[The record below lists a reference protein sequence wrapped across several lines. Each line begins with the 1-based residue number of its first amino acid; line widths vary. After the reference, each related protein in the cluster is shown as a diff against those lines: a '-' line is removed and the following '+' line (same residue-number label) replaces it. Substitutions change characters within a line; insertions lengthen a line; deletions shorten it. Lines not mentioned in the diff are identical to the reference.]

1 MVSAETSAPVAQSGK
16 SPNSKTGSPSKE
28 VEQSPEEVR
37 AAAFASL
44 AAGKRHLL
52 VQDIPLAVSTLGEA
66 CELLSGVFGE
76 TAAEMAEVYFY
87 YGKALLELARLESG
101 VLGNALDG
109 DGETEEEDDEESA
122 DGENE
127 EEDGDG
133 AEKSEEAPAENG
145 EKEKEV
151 QDSDVEG
158 GEKEG
163 EDQSAQE
170 AEDEDDPSNLQLA
183 WEMLELA
190 KVVYTKNAEGSEE
203 MGARLCETFMVLG
216 EVSLENENYPQAVE
230 DLGLCL
236 ARRTATLPPDS
247 RSIAET
253 HYQLGIAQGFDMKWE
268 EAVVS
273 LEAAIAVLQTRVA
286 NLKAEKESQDG
297 KEKDSFY
304 TREKEV
310 AELEALIPEIKE
322 KIADTNEMK
331 VEQIRKMKEAVGFT
345 SSSSSGGASTSGASS
360 SGAKPMSIAIKR
372 KGDDKEGEVKKV
384 KADGEA
390 PTSSSSS

>member
-1 MVSAETSAPVAQSGK
+1 
-16 SPNSKTGSPSKE
+16 
-28 VEQSPEEVR
+28 VR

-44 AAGKRHLL
+44 ATGKRHLL

-127 EEDGDG
+127 EEAGDS
-133 AEKSEEAPAENG
+133 AVKSEETPAENG
-145 EKEKEV
+145 EKVKEV

-170 AEDEDDPSNLQLA
+170 AEEEDDPSNLQLA

-203 MGARLCETFMVLG
+203 MGAKLCETFMVLG

-236 ARRTATLPPDS
+236 ARRAATLPADS

-268 EAVVS
+268 EAVAS

-322 KIADTNEMK
+322 KIVDTKEMK

-345 SSSSSGGASTSGASS
+345 SSSSSSSGGASTSGASS

-372 KGDDKEGEVKKV
+372 KGEDKEGEVKKV